1 MPRKDG
7 FQATE
12 EIRCWEHEHKVPRVP
27 IVALSA
33 NVMSD
38 VADRCIAAG
47 FSRYVSKPVDFRE
60 LGSTIKDL
68 LQDPQDGEF
77 GHIE

>member
-7 FQATE
+7 FQATQ
-12 EIRCWEHEHKVPRVP
+12 EIRQWERQRNASKVP

-47 FSRYVSKPVDFRE
+47 FSRYVSKPVDFKE
-60 LGSTIKDL
+60 LSATIKDL
-68 LQDPQDGEF
+68 LQDPGHEEF
-77 GHIE
+77 DHP

>member
-12 EIRCWEHEHKVPRVP
+12 EIRRWEHEHKAPRVP

-60 LGSTIKDL
+60 LSSTIKDL

-77 GHIE
+77 GHME